1 MSTVFKWFGCVN
13 FGKKSAL
20 SSHLVYLQIFFQH
33 LQFAF
38 SAPRQLLLLKPRR
51 MSLCWW
57 GGWWWGVW
65 GDARGHGSGWNH
77 EWWTADDIQNLG
89 WYSAH
94 WKHWYSTSQWGRK
107 YNWRKALLSI
117 LYIGHFSHFRAF
129 PHQRKSCLF
138 TQIFC
143 HAQNFINA
151 VVCRDLTN
159 FGRSGQIF
167 RIRRQNFSRAA

>member
-1 MSTVFKWFGCVN
+1 
-13 FGKKSAL
+13 
-20 SSHLVYLQIFFQH
+20 
-33 LQFAF
+33 
-38 SAPRQLLLLKPRR
+38 

-107 YNWRKALLSI
+107 YNQCKALLSI

-138 TQIFC
+138 GQIFC
-143 HAQNFINA
+143 HHQHFTSVDGLSWLDKFWLFKCTVDKICPRWKLNKINYINETMINLSIM
-151 VVCRDLTN
+151 C
-159 FGRSGQIF
+159 GKSWGQHEIELK
-167 RIRRQNFSRAA
+167 SVY

>member
-1 MSTVFKWFGCVN
+1 
-13 FGKKSAL
+13 
-20 SSHLVYLQIFFQH
+20 
-33 LQFAF
+33 
-38 SAPRQLLLLKPRR
+38 

-107 YNWRKALLSI
+107 YNQCKALLSI

-129 PHQRKSCLF
+129 PHQRKKVVYLDKFSVITNIL
-138 TQIFC
+138 Q
-143 HAQNFINA
+143 
-151 VVCRDLTN
+151 VWMVCRDLTN
-159 FGRSGQIF
+159 FGWSSNSSNALLTKFVPGG
-167 RIRRQNFSRAA
+167 N